1 MPDLP
6 ISGLPNASALA
17 GTEPVPIVQGGV
29 TVKTTTADIA
39 ALASGGVS
47 DGDKGD
53 ITVSSSGAVWTIDPA
68 VVSNSK
74 LANVAT
80 ATFKGRTTAGTG
92 SPEDLTVAQA
102 KTLLNLAGTNTG
114 DQTITLTGDVT
125 GSGTG
130 SFAATIPN
138 DTVTNAKAANMATA
152 TIKGRATAGTGD
164 PEDLTATQVKTLLA
178 IAAGDVSGLA
188 AIATSGS
195 ASDLSG
201 TKPSTFITD
210 FTEAAQ
216 DSVGVMV
223 NSTLVYN
230 DATPSLGRAAI
241 TGDVTIA
248 AGSNVSEIGLNVV
261 LAENIADANVTFD
274 KLVEVPSQTILGNDS
289 GDTNVVGPITASNV
303 AAMLPVFGALAKG
316 VVPASGGGTSNFLR
330 ADGTF
335 AAPPTGGV
343 TDGDKGDITVSSGG
357 TVWTIDND
365 AVTYGKIQN
374 VTGNSFLGRAASGA
388 GDVGE
393 ITVGASELVGRGST
407 GNITAITLGTNLSM
421 SGTTLN
427 ATGGGGISDGDKG
440 DITVS
445 SSGTVWTIDATA
457 VSNAKLADVA
467 TATFKGR
474 TTAGTGSPEDLTV
487 AQAKTLL
494 NLAGTNT
501 GDQTITLTGDVTG
514 SGTGSFA
521 ATIANDTVTNAKA
534 ANMATATIKGR
545 TTAGIGDPE
554 DLTATQVKT
563 LLAISAGDVSGLA
576 AIATSGSAADLS
588 GTKTSAFISD
598 FTEASQ
604 DATGAMVDSTL
615 VYNDATPSLGRAAIT
630 GDVTISAGSNSSAIS
645 NDAVTN
651 AKLANVAT
659 ATFKGRTTV
668 GTGDPEDLTVAQ
680 AKTLLNL
687 VGTNTGDQTITLT
700 GDVTGSGTGSFAA
713 TIANGSVTL
722 AKQANLSANSIIG
735 NNTGSAATPIALTAT
750 QTTAML
756 DTFTSSTKGLV
767 PASGGGTTN
776 FLRADGTF
784 AAPPGGGG
792 GSPGGLTTQVQFN
805 NAGSFDGA
813 STLTFAS
820 STAGASFAA
829 GTATAG
835 TWPTLAAGTPLTT
848 PVKGTFEHD
857 TNCLYFTTDAGN
869 RGYIPVIHYTRLAS
883 NFALTNSTAE
893 QAIFPVGQRTLTL
906 ETGIYRFY
914 GNISLTGMSATTGNM
929 AIDILGAGSA
939 VVGQWMWTAFGRDAA
954 NNATGAA
961 MGGSCM
967 TAQQTGAS
975 FTTPATA
982 TETMAQL
989 AGIFIVTTAGTITPS
1004 ITLLTASA
1012 ASTVAGSFF
1021 MVERIGAQAAT
1032 TLGQWS

>member
-6 ISGLPNASALA
+6 ISGLPSASALA

-29 TVKTTTADIA
+29 TVKTTTAAIA
-39 ALASGGVS
+39 ALATGGVT

-53 ITVSSSGAVWTIDPA
+53 ITVSSSGTVWTIDPTA
-68 VVSNSK
+68 VSNSK

-130 SFAATIPN
+130 SFAATISN

-223 NSTLVYN
+223 DSTIVYN
-230 DATPSLGRAAI
+230 DVTPTLGRAAI
-241 TGDVTIA
+241 TGDVTIS
-248 AGSNVSEIGLNVV
+248 AGSNAATIPAGTVTLAKQANLAANSIVGNNTGVAATPIALTATQTTAMLNVFT
-261 LAENIADANVTFD
+261 D
-274 KLVEVPSQTILGNDS
+274 
-289 GDTNVVGPITASNV
+289 
-303 AAMLPVFGALAKG
+303 LAKG
-316 VVPASGGGTSNFLR
+316 LVPASGGGTSNFLR

-335 AAPPTGGV
+335 ATPPTGGV

-365 AVTYGKIQN
+365 AVTYGQIQN

-388 GDVGE
+388 GNVGE

-427 ATGGGGISDGDKG
+427 ASGGGGISDGDKG

-445 SSGTVWTIDATA
+445 SGGTVWTIDPTA

-487 AQAKTLL
+487 AQA
-494 NLAGTNT
+494 
-501 GDQTITLTGDVTG
+501 
-514 SGTGSFA
+514 
-521 ATIANDTVTNAKA
+521 
-534 ANMATATIKGR
+534 
-545 TTAGIGDPE
+545 
-554 DLTATQVKT
+554 KT

-630 GDVTISAGSNSSAIS
+630 GDVTISAGSN
-645 NDAVTN
+645 
-651 AKLANVAT
+651 
-659 ATFKGRTTV
+659 
-668 GTGDPEDLTVAQ
+668 
-680 AKTLLNL
+680 
-687 VGTNTGDQTITLT
+687 
-700 GDVTGSGTGSFAA
+700 AA
-713 TIANGSVTL
+713 TIPVGTVTL
-722 AKQANLSANSIIG
+722 AKQANLAANSIVG
-735 NNTGSAATPIALTAT
+735 NNTGSPATPIALTGT

-767 PASGGGTTN
+767 PASGGGTTT
-776 FLRADGTF
+776 FLRADGSF
-784 AAPPGGGG
+784 ATPSGSSPTTTKGDLIVRSSSADDRLPVGTNGQVLTADSAETLGVKWATPSGGGG
-792 GSPGGLTTQVQFN
+792 IDSVPAVASIAYNTSVSAGVNSEAIIPLETIVFDPASAWSIGANGGFV
-805 NAGSFDGA
+805 AP
-813 STLTFAS
+813 
-820 STAGASFAA
+820 AA
-829 GTATAG
+829 GTYEMHAIVIRSQTNNLGDQPGIGFSVHGGSMLSKSGFNKSEVPFNDPFWFAYPHETLTVSAG
-835 TWPTLAAGTPLTT
+835 AEIEM
-848 PVKGTFEHD
+848 K
-857 TNCLYFTTDAGN
+857 
-869 RGYIPVIHYTRLAS
+869 LAS
-883 NFALTNSTAE
+883 FNLSF
-893 QAIFPVGQRTLTL
+893 
-906 ETGIYRFY
+906 
-914 GNISLTGMSATTGNM
+914 GNYP
-929 AIDILGAGSA
+929 A
-939 VVGQWMWTAFGRDAA
+939 V
-954 NNATGAA
+954 
-961 MGGSCM
+961 
-967 TAQQTGAS
+967 
-975 FTTPATA
+975 
-982 TETMAQL
+982 
-989 AGIFIVTTAGTITPS
+989 S
-1004 ITLLTASA
+1004 ITTQWQGTKSY
-1012 ASTVAGSFF
+1012 VYIK
-1021 MVERIGAQAAT
+1021 RIR
-1032 TLGQWS
+1032 